1 VFSLLS
7 LDLPVIL
14 AAWPAHALDAIAFQ
28 GDCLFVEVGAATS
41 QIWGHTPSYK
51 FCGADLTRI
60 LKILLERV

>member
-7 LDLPVIL
+7 LDLSVIC
-14 AAWPAHALDAIAFQ
+14 AAWSAHALGDIAFQ

-51 FCGADLTRI
+51 FCGADLTKIR
-60 LKILLERV
+60 KILLERV